1 MRSRNLFIETETFAN
16 IIDTTVERTSLLSF
30 HFHVGVL
37 LKCAVGQCVNFFLAP
52 IKAPLISLY
61 CCFLIS
67 FYSCGSLIVD
77 LAVKF
82 TSIVTEDWVLS
93 AFRNAIKSKKLG
105 EFFVNTTSVVGIA
118 PVSRRTTKPS
128 LSKTAPTPDGMYMYL
143 TKTKIRPIHRLGSA
157 QEFASFFI
165 HSTIYSRIFVGMK
178 GRISSAFGRNLP
190 LNKMIPSEQH

>member
-37 LKCAVGQCVNFFLAP
+37 LKCAVGQCVNFSLAP

-61 CCFLIS
+61 CCFSIS

-93 AFRNAIKSKKLG
+93 VFRNATKSGTLG
-105 EFFVNTTSVVGIA
+105 GFSVNASSIVGIA
-118 PVSRRTTKPS
+118 PVIQSTTKRPI
-128 LSKTAPTPDGMYMYL
+128 TTPTPEPDGMSPL
-143 TKTKIRPIHRLGSA
+143 HSSLKKKTSAIYKKRTCTYKHKRFDPLLLGRSA
-157 QEFASFFI
+157 GELASI
-165 HSTIYSRIFVGMK
+165 LRQVKQT
-178 GRISSAFGRNLP
+178 
-190 LNKMIPSEQH
+190 

>member
-16 IIDTTVERTSLLSF
+16 IIDTTVERTCLLSF

-37 LKCAVGQCVNFFLAP
+37 LKCGVGQCVNFSLAP

-61 CCFLIS
+61 CCFSIS

-93 AFRNAIKSKKLG
+93 VFRNATKSGTLG
-105 EFFVNTTSVVGIA
+105 GFSVNASSIVGIA
-118 PVSRRTTKPS
+118 PVIQSATKP
-128 LSKTAPTPDGMYMYL
+128 PTTDGMSPL
-143 TKTKIRPIHRLGSA
+143 HSSLKKKKPRL
-157 QEFASFFI
+157 FI
-165 HSTIYSRIFVGMK
+165 KSVLVHISINDSTHCFWEEARESL
-178 GRISSAFGRNLP
+178 LP
-190 LNKMIPSEQH
+190 FSDK